1 MLKYLATLSIAAL
14 VSTPAMAQNAGGARV
29 EFTAGYDNT
38 SGKISY
44 ADSADSTG
52 DFSESESS
60 SGAAF
65 GGTIGYDLGISS
77 KAFVGVEGSI
87 DLASNKRCGEIF
99 GNDSACFSVKR
110 SYAIGGRIG
119 AYVAETARLY
129 VGAAYANGKARV
141 SYVDELDAANNFSLS
156 DSRGGVR
163 FSGGIEAQIAGNF
176 YTKAEY
182 RYTNYKDYKVSEG
195 TEKVS
200 LGFDRH
206 QVLAG
211 FGVRF

>member
-1 MLKYLATLSIAAL
+1 MIKYIATLSIAAL
-14 VSTPAMAQNAGGARV
+14 ASTPAMAQDAGGARV

-44 ADSADSTG
+44 SDSADPTG

-60 SGAAF
+60 SGAVF
-65 GGTIGYDLGISS
+65 GGTIGYDLAISN
-77 KAFVGVEGSI
+77 KAFVGVEGSV
-87 DLASNKRCGEIF
+87 DFADNKRCGEVF
-99 GNDSACFSVKR
+99 GSDAACFSVKR
-110 SYAIGGRIG
+110 SYAVGGRVG
-119 AYVAETARLY
+119 AYVAEFARVY

-141 SYVDELDAANNFSLS
+141 SYTDDLDATNNFSLS
-156 DSRGGVR
+156 DSRGGIR

-182 RYTNYKDYKVSEG
+182 RYTNYKDYKVSDG
-195 TEKVS
+195 TEALS

-211 FGVRF
+211 LGVRF